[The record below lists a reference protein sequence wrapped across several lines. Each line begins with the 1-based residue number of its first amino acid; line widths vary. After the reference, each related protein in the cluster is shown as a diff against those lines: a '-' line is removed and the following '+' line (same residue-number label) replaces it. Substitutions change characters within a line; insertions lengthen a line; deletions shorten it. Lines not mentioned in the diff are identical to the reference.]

1 MSPAAS
7 PSPHVRTGC
16 LHLPVAARATT
27 RRRFGEPAT
36 PGRAL
41 GVQDVLQWLERVLQ
55 DGVRLSGAGLS
66 GPGEPLA
73 EPAVALETLRAVH
86 AKHPELPLFL
96 VTSGLCAQ
104 DADISAL
111 ARELAGA
118 GLSRVSVL
126 VDAVDPGIIEQIFA
140 WIRPGRR
147 TLPLPEAARLFV
159 DAQAQAIRAF
169 REAGLVVTARM
180 TVYPGIND
188 HHVEDVANAVAALGA
203 DLLDLR
209 PCPAPPRPAPCA
221 PAPAGAGSCAPSA
234 CGSCASAKGCGS
246 AAPAAQPSVEDGDP
260 APLAELAPGRLDE
273 LKGAASRYLRLV
285 PDSDPCGP
293 SSENIHWVEQAGDAA
308 SLSLDNPALPRP
320 SGARV
325 NVAVASSGGLE
336 VALHLGQAIRFLVFG
351 PRAEDGLPCLLET
364 REAPEPPPGTG
375 SGSGSG
381 DARGNALADTLHDC
395 FAILASSAGANPR
408 KVLGERGLTVLTT
421 ETDVQAAVDVLYGGG
436 RKGKSNG
443 KKRVKIN

>member
-7 PSPHVRTGC
+7 PSPRTGR
-16 LHLPVAARATT
+16 LHLPVAARANT

-41 GVQDVLQWLERVLQ
+41 GVKDVLQWLDRILA
-55 DGVRLSGAGLS
+55 DTAGGGVALLGAGLE

-73 EPAVALETLRAVH
+73 DPAVALETIRSVH
-86 AKHPELPLFL
+86 AKHPDLPLFL
-96 VTSGLCAQ
+96 VTGGLCAQ
-104 DADISAL
+104 DADMPLL

-118 GLSRVSVL
+118 GLSRVVVL

-147 TLPLPEAARLFV
+147 TLPLPEASRLFV
-159 DAQAQAIRAF
+159 DAQALAIKSF
-169 REAGLVVTARM
+169 REAGLVVVARM
-180 TVYPGIND
+180 TAYPGIND

-203 DLLDLR
+203 DLFDLR
-209 PCPAPPRPAPCA
+209 PCPAHPYPASCAAA
-221 PAPAGAGSCAPSA
+221 PAAESSCAPSA
-234 CGSCASAKGCGS
+234 CASCASASASGGCGS
-246 AAPAAQPSVEDGDP
+246 ATSAPAVPAVEDGDP

-273 LKGAASRYLRLV
+273 LRRAAGRYLGLV
-285 PDSDPCGP
+285 PEADSCGD
-293 SSENIHWVEQAGDAA
+293 IHWMEQAGDAA

-320 SGARV
+320 AGARV

-336 VALHLGQAIRFLVFG
+336 VDLHLGQAIRFLVYG
-351 PRAEDGLPCLLET
+351 PRADDGLPCLLET
-364 REAPEPPPGTG
+364 REAPEPSSAGG
-375 SGSGSG
+375 AGG
-381 DARGNALADTLHDC
+381 DARWNALADTLHDC

-408 KVLGERGLTVLTT
+408 TVLAGRGLAVLTT